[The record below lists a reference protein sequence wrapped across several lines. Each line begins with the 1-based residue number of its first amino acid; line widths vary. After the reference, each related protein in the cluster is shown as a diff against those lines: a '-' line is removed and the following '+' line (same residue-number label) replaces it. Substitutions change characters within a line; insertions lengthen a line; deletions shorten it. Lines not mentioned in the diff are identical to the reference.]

1 MKFDKTIIEKL
12 REELRQPLPG
22 EEAQYRMAPPYRPNL
37 SKQDI
42 LQMNPRVSGVMGL
55 LYEKNDLLNLVFTQR
70 KTYEGV
76 HSGQMSF
83 PGGKKDEGDVD
94 LIQTALRETE
104 EEVGVTK
111 NKIEVIGS
119 LSELYI
125 PPSNFL
131 VHPTVGF
138 AESVSDFMPQE
149 TEVEKVVE
157 IPVSFFLDS
166 NNINL
171 KTEIKIFNGNV
182 VQVPAYIYQEHIIWG
197 ATAIMLSEFTF
208 IIERIINNNYSQ

>member
-1 MKFDKTIIEKL
+1 
-12 REELRQPLPG
+12 
-22 EEAQYRMAPPYRPNL
+22 MAPPYRPNL
-37 SKQDI
+37 SKEEI
-42 LQMNPRVSGVMGL
+42 LKLNPRVSGVMVL

-83 PGGKKDEGDVD
+83 PGGKKDETDAD
-94 LIQTALRETE
+94 LIETALRETE
-104 EEVGVTK
+104 EEVGVAR

-131 VHPTVGF
+131 VHPTIGF
-138 AESVSDFMPQE
+138 AESISEFKAQE

-157 IPVSFFLDS
+157 IPVAFFLDR

-171 KTEIKIFNGNV
+171 KTEIKLFNNQKV
-182 VQVPAYIYQEHIIWG
+182 NVPAYIYNEHIIWG

-208 IIERIINNNYSQ
+208 ILERL